1 MNLKSECYLF
11 CYECVAQSTNILPAY
26 NDIYGRLI
34 DGRVPLI
41 PSMNVDNQFVLS
53 EITGKVTGQL
63 SKPEF
68 KKLAETMTI
77 NLFGCHKTYAIL
89 RFRKYVKYY

>member
-11 CYECVAQSTNILPAY
+11 CYECVAQSTRMLSVR
-26 NDIYGRLI
+26 NDIYGRST
-34 DGRVPLI
+34 DGKVPLI
-41 PSMNVDNQFVLS
+41 PSLNVDNQFVVS
-53 EITGKVTGQL
+53 EITGKVTGHL

-68 KKLAETMTI
+68 QKLAETMNI
-77 NLFGCHKTYAIL
+77 NSNVYLKTYAIL